1 MLYQTITMNGRA
13 SPFFHLASTSNANA
27 LKTTFPAGA
36 VPLLESLPLGTA
48 EYGSVEAN
56 PPRNYV
62 MQWNFNVQREIMPNL
77 TVSVGYVGSRGV
89 HQAFRADDANIV
101 MPTLTSAG
109 YLWPQV
115 DVNGNLLTGPNAGSP
130 PSPLNP
136 NAGAIRL
143 MDWGGSSSYDAL
155 QIGIVK
161 KMSHGFQV
169 QGSFTW
175 GKSIDDNSGTIAG
188 DTLANSISS
197 LSAFDLSL
205 DRGPSDYNIPR
216 VLVINGT
223 WNIPQART
231 SSKALALIAN
241 GWEVGSI
248 LKVQDGTP
256 LTPQFG
262 TDGDPLGLLSSD
274 PYDYPNRLGGSGC
287 QTLTNPG
294 NVGNYIK
301 TQCFSVP
308 TAPNAAFWAANC
320 DAAPPGLG
328 GPVDPASLQCF
339 NLRGNSGRNILYG
352 PGLVSLDSSV
362 FKNFP
367 ISKISESF
375 VAQFPS
381 RFSISST
388 TQTFRAP
395 IW

>member
-1 MLYQTITMNGRA
+1 
-13 SPFFHLASTSNANA
+13 
-27 LKTTFPAGA
+27 
-36 VPLLESLPLGTA
+36 
-48 EYGSVEAN
+48 
-56 PPRNYV
+56 
-62 MQWNFNVQREIMPNL
+62 
-77 TVSVGYVGSRGV
+77 
-89 HQAFRADDANIV
+89 
-101 MPTLTSAG
+101 
-109 YLWPQV
+109 
-115 DVNGNLLTGPNAGSP
+115 
-130 PSPLNP
+130 
-136 NAGAIRL
+136 

-375 VAQFPS
+375 VAQFRVEVFNIINHPNFQS
-381 RFSISST
+381 PNLVNSEIILSDGTANST
-388 TQTFRAP
+388 AGQLTATTTSAREIQFALKLT
-395 IW
+395 W